1 MKKRDERTPM
11 KMSRRSF
18 LKLAGAAGLGM
29 GGILAGCNS
38 SVNGTTAA
46 PTEGTTAP
54 EETTGGNILVENPEV
69 ATAPLPKEDKVVR
82 TVCAP
87 NCTGSCAIN
96 AYVKDD
102 TIIKVEPG
110 EFPDPSYNR
119 ICLKGISNAMQRVY
133 SADRI
138 KYPMKRVGERGE
150 GKWERISWD
159 DAISLLADKFTTLTD
174 QYGSTSISFIAM
186 TGNYGVLPQMLTS
199 RMAASVGGTAFTNF
213 GIMGDLNCNTGF
225 HTTVMVEQEANGW
238 ECIKDTK
245 LCIMWGCNYAETA
258 VNDMRFIYEA
268 QKAGMK
274 LVVIDPRFSRT
285 ASKADWYIQIRPGT
299 DAAMI
304 LGMMQHIVANG
315 WIKEDYIREHTV
327 GAYLVRTDNGK
338 FVRAAELGLGD
349 NEYVVWKDGAAV
361 LRDEKNAGAALT
373 GTYTLKLDGK
383 DVECTPS
390 LQQLVDTLNA
400 EYTPEQAAAI
410 CEVPAE
416 DIKKLAEMYVQ
427 TDPAELRI
435 SQGTNRYWN
444 GHQPTRAVIVLAALT
459 GNIGKYA
466 AGANWAGGTLMRFLF
481 SVPGE
486 WIMPVPGKVSSGLPG
501 TQMFECIAKQQ
512 PYPIK
517 LLWCVNYGIGT
528 QTPERNKFVNEVLPQ
543 LDFFVVSEKIMTP
556 GAQLADLVL
565 PVTSYYEEE
574 CDVVASWSNMYL
586 QRRKQ
591 AITPMW
597 ETKSDWK
604 AMQMLAEKLG
614 IGEYWQGTEEDACR
628 FILDH
633 SPNPAFNQVDRD
645 ALFNDGVASAVFD
658 YPHTPF
664 KEMKFDTPSGKI
676 EIYDE
681 TLTELGEA
689 CPVHYEPFESNRNE
703 KAKTYPLTFMNCR
716 TVYTAHSQHVDLP
729 WIQEINPEPRLE
741 MNPED
746 AAARNIADG
755 EMVEVYNDRGSY
767 QVKVKISNEI
777 KPGCLNQAQG
787 WWPKH
792 FTKGHYGEML
802 HMELNKTQ
810 DFLYETNYAPYDNL
824 VEVKKL

>member
-1 MKKRDERTPM
+1 MKTM

-18 LKLAGAAGLGM
+18 LKLAGAASLGM

-38 SVNGTTAA
+38 STNGTTAA

-54 EETTGGNILVENPEV
+54 EETTQGNILVENPEV
-69 ATAPLPKEDKVVR
+69 AAAPLPKEDKVVR

-87 NCTGSCAIN
+87 NCTGSCGIN
-96 AYVKDD
+96 TYVKDD

-119 ICLKGISNAMQRVY
+119 ICLKGISAAMQRVY
-133 SADRI
+133 SPDRI

-150 GKWERISWD
+150 GKWERLSWEQAMD
-159 DAISLLADKFTTLTD
+159 LLADKFTTLTD
-174 QYGSTSISFIAM
+174 KYGSTSLGFIGM
-186 TGNYGVLPQMLTS
+186 TGSYGVLPEVIGS
-199 RMAASVGGTAFTNF
+199 RMAGAYGGTSFSNF

-238 ECIKDTK
+238 ETIKDTK

-315 WIKEDYIREHTV
+315 WIKEDYIREHSV

-338 FVRAAELGLGD
+338 FVRAAELGMGD
-349 NEYVVWKDGAAV
+349 NEYVVWKDGAAA

-383 DVECTPS
+383 DVVCTPS

-427 TDPAELRI
+427 ADPASLRI

-444 GHQPTRAVIVLAALT
+444 GHQPTRAMIVLATLT
-459 GNIGKYA
+459 GNVGKYA

-486 WIMPVPGKVSSGLPG
+486 WFAPVPGKAPSNLPG
-501 TQMFECIAKQQ
+501 TQMFDIIIKEE
-512 PYPIK
+512 PYPVK
-517 LLWCVNYGIGT
+517 LLWTFCYGIGT
-528 QTPERNKFVNEVLPQ
+528 QIPERNKFVNEVLPN
-543 LDFFVVSEKIMTP
+543 LDFFVVSEKVMTP

-574 CDVVASWSNMYL
+574 CDVVAAWSNMYM
-586 QRRKQ
+586 QVRKQ
-591 AITPMW
+591 AISPMW
-597 ETKSDWK
+597 EAKSDWDCCK
-604 AMQMLAEKLG
+604 MLAERMG
-614 IGEYWQGTEEDACR
+614 IGEYWKETATETCR
-628 FILDH
+628 YIIEH
-633 SPNPAFNQVDRD
+633 SPNPMFSGINFDE
-645 ALFNDGVASAVFD
+645 LLEKGVVSAVADF
-658 YPHTPF
+658 PHTPF
-664 KEMKFDTPSGKI
+664 KDMTFATPSGKI

-792 FTKGHYGEML
+792 FTKGHYAEML